1 MSENKFGR
9 RRFMTQ
15 GVATILPLINPV
27 PMSCGPCQPREVAL
41 SDRSTDTRA
50 YEEIRRLHVDNYI
63 NAVAWNADGSR
74 LAALSNFGGTVTL
87 WDSHSW
93 VVVKEFHRYGGAY
106 SANSLAFLPDGTLLT
121 TAPGGISPD
130 PRYATLAI
138 FSLIQWN
145 AETGQAVRYIPDLEH
160 LPKDL
165 SGKIGP
171 TDTFVVSADGSLI
184 ASILGGNVCLFETH
198 SWSVARWFATPPTPK
213 HPDYAAAL
221 AISPNGRQ
229 VAVGT
234 GSGYVHLFGIDD
246 RAPALSFSAYADDIV
261 PPLRPRPSCNAIA
274 FSPDGRILATGR
286 GLIDIQE
293 TDDGWIR
300 LWRVEDGALVARLTG
315 GKDSALT
322 IAWSPSGDRLAV
334 GDDWTLRLWQ
344 ISGMPQPEQQPQMPK
359 KIRDKSYSVAF
370 SPSGV
375 LAASDAAEVVIYA

>member
-1 MSENKFGR
+1 MSKNKFGR

-41 SDRSTDTRA
+41 SDRATDTRA
-50 YEEIRRLHVDNYI
+50 YEEIRRLRVDNYI

-74 LAALSNFGGTVTL
+74 LAALSDFGGTVTL

-93 VVVKEFHRYGGAY
+93 AVAKEFHRYGGAY
-106 SANSLAFLPDGTLLT
+106 SGNSLAFLPDGTLLT

-198 SWSVARWFATPPTPK
+198 SWSVARLFATPPTPK
-213 HPDYAAAL
+213 HPDFALSL

-229 VAVGT
+229 IAVGT
-234 GSGYVHLFGIDD
+234 GFGYVHLFGIDD
-246 RAPALSFSAYADDIV
+246 PVPSLSF
-261 PPLRPRPSCNAIA
+261 RA
-274 FSPDGRILATGR
+274 FSPFSSLIMVSGCSALAFSSDGRFLATSEVADMREPDNGWTRIWNVSDGTMTANFAGYAAIGR
-286 GLIDIQE
+286 SLAWASSGNFLAIGGDYGLQLWE
-293 TDDGWIR
+293 TGDLPKSPRQIKKTR
-300 LWRVEDGALVARLTG
+300 SNTFSVKFSLQ
-315 GKDSALT
+315 GK
-322 IAWSPSGDRLAV
+322 
-334 GDDWTLRLWQ
+334 
-344 ISGMPQPEQQPQMPK
+344 
-359 KIRDKSYSVAF
+359 
-370 SPSGV
+370 
-375 LAASDAAEVVIYA
+375 LAASSENKVTIYQ